1 MINKIL
7 RSSLSL
13 LILFLLMACLTDELL
28 AMPPVRKTVLSNG
41 LVILHS
47 EDHSLPFVSLQLL
60 IDGGSR
66 KDTPG
71 QEGLSYLT
79 AKGLLL
85 GTSRHTMAEISEELD
100 FMGASISSSSGR
112 DYSTLGLRSLK
123 KDLDRS
129 LEILMEE
136 LTQPA
141 FPDEEIKREV
151 RKTLAAIQ
159 SEEDEPGEV
168 AEKEFRKALFLSSPY
183 AHPVIGTKESL
194 PKITRESIY
203 RFYKDYYHPN
213 NCILVVVGDI
223 TSEEVKTKL
232 FPLFEKMPTAE
243 IPQAAF
249 VSSFAKGPET
259 IRVNRE
265 ITQANI
271 VLGNEGI
278 DRGNPDFY
286 AVSVMNYIL
295 GGGGFASRMLK
306 DIRNKRGLAYEVASF
321 FDAAKYPGSFQVVLQ
336 TKNASAHEAIS
347 LALKQM
353 ELIRKETVSNEEL
366 DGAKKYLIG
375 SFPMRLDTQDKLAN
389 FLAQV
394 QYYGLGLDYA
404 EKYPSLIKAITKE
417 DVLRVAGKYLH
428 PENYVLVVV
437 ANLKE
442 AGMDKVSSDADPPVS
457 EHGIKLTDLGIS
469 VDSITPDFQKEY
481 RLEEASGVVV
491 TSVKPDSPADAAGMK
506 AGDVIRKIDLNTVR
520 NMKDFDAAILYW
532 EKGKNIELSIKR
544 GKNIMDIVIAT
555 DSNRM

>member
-1 MINKIL
+1 MIQRIL
-7 RSSLSL
+7 KSSLL
-13 LILFLLMACLTDELL
+13 FLILFLLVVCLPDGLH
-28 AMPPVRKTVLSNG
+28 AMPAVQKTVLSNG

-47 EDHSLPFVSLQLL
+47 EDHSLPFVTMHLL

-66 KDTPG
+66 KDPPG

-85 GTSRHTMAEISEELD
+85 GTSRHTMAAINEELD

-112 DYSTLGLRSLK
+112 DYSTMGLRALK
-123 KDLDRS
+123 KDLDRA
-129 LEILMEE
+129 LDLFMEE

-141 FPDEEIKREV
+141 FPDDEIKREV
-151 RKTLAAIQ
+151 QKTMAVIQ

-168 AEKEFRKALFLSSPY
+168 AEKAFRKTLFLTGPY
-183 AHPVIGTKESL
+183 GHPVIGTKDSL
-194 PKITRESIY
+194 PKITLESIS

-223 TSEEVKTKL
+223 TADEVKTKL
-232 FPLFEKMPTAE
+232 FPLFEKMPAAE
-243 IPQAAF
+243 IPQAPF

-259 IRVNRE
+259 IKVNRE

-295 GGGGFASRMLK
+295 GGGGFASRMLE

-321 FDAAKYPGSFQVVLQ
+321 FDAAKYPGSFQIVLQ
-336 TKNASAHEAIS
+336 TKNASAREAIS

-353 ELIRKETVSNEEL
+353 ELIRKEPVSDKEL

-404 EKYPSLIKAITKE
+404 EKYPALIRSVTKE
-417 DVLRVAGKYLH
+417 AVLEVAKKYLH

-442 AGMDKVSSDADPPVS
+442 AGM
-457 EHGIKLTDLGIS
+457 G
-469 VDSITPDFQKEY
+469 
-481 RLEEASGVVV
+481 EAS
-491 TSVKPDSPADAAGMK
+491 P
-506 AGDVIRKIDLNTVR
+506 
-520 NMKDFDAAILYW
+520 
-532 EKGKNIELSIKR
+532 
-544 GKNIMDIVIAT
+544 AT
-555 DSNRM
+555 DSNHM